1 MPFYQVIKVVVN
13 RISSSGIELK
23 RSLESVME
31 EMISDGEF
39 EELSLSLFGFCEL

>member
-1 MPFYQVIKVVVN
+1 MSAYQVIKVVVN

-23 RSLESVME
+23 SSFENVMK

-39 EELSLSLFGFCEL
+39 EE